1 MPLSLPTCLADGQ
14 LPLLLL
20 RQLVLSLLCLLV
32 LAGDGWADKP
42 AAAPPAMNLTNG
54 CVEHYDPN
62 VDYFPEKATLAY
74 AKGFALQYFKHYK
87 VLTVTMPWPEAKES
101 FRYILV
107 QCGTPVPEDTGGA
120 QVIEIPIRS
129 IAILSTTHLSHLE
142 LLGALDRL
150 VAVSTYDN
158 VYSPAARRRID
169 AGQVAEVGRGPSI
182 NLETL
187 LDLNPDLVTAVGHDQ
202 PQYNSHPL
210 LSNAGVHVV
219 INSEYVEPNLL
230 GRSEWLKLTAAFLN
244 QDGRS
249 QHLFA
254 GMVQRYQGYAA
265 QLRDLPTAQKP
276 TVLGGFLQRD
286 VWYVPGGDSYIAQL
300 VADAGGVY
308 LWANDAHRASIP
320 LSFEAVY
327 ERAGDADVWFTS
339 NQDWFSRA
347 DMLAANERYGAFAAF
362 RAGRVYNQNAR
373 INEHKAN
380 DYWEEGIIEPDV
392 VLADVIKIL
401 HPERLPDHRLKYFRW
416 LP

>member
-1 MPLSLPTCLADGQ
+1 MPCWTMRLWSPSNAGDSSRLSAAASQWMRPCWCRSLSSYKVKGDFMPLPLPVRLLNGQPILVRTRLAFGLICLLLSMHAALADE
-14 LPLLLL
+14 
-20 RQLVLSLLCLLV
+20 
-32 LAGDGWADKP
+32 P
-42 AAAPPAMNLTNG
+42 AAAPPTVNLTSG

-202 PQYNSHPL
+202 PQY
-210 LSNAGVHVV
+210 
-219 INSEYVEPNLL
+219 
-230 GRSEWLKLTAAFLN
+230 
-244 QDGRS
+244 
-249 QHLFA
+249 
-254 GMVQRYQGYAA
+254 
-265 QLRDLPTAQKP
+265 
-276 TVLGGFLQRD
+276 
-286 VWYVPGGDSYIAQL
+286 
-300 VADAGGVY
+300 
-308 LWANDAHRASIP
+308 
-320 LSFEAVY
+320 
-327 ERAGDADVWFTS
+327 
-339 NQDWFSRA
+339 
-347 DMLAANERYGAFAAF
+347 
-362 RAGRVYNQNAR
+362 
-373 INEHKAN
+373 
-380 DYWEEGIIEPDV
+380 
-392 VLADVIKIL
+392 
-401 HPERLPDHRLKYFRW
+401 
-416 LP
+416 